1 MEKNLDKNIPLKIDH
16 DKSISIEAV
25 DTISLQLLTDNR
37 ECNVAPEER
46 RDGQWSD
53 CRVVSREEY

>member
-1 MEKNLDKNIPLKIDH
+1 MEENLDKNIPFKIDH

-46 RDGQWSD
+46 DGHRSD